1 MHSASNLSAVV
12 MKKLV
17 LLALALCL
25 PVGSLFAQRTLP
37 RTDYVTR
44 IESCEAILREF
55 MSSPTT
61 AIPTEILQR
70 ARGIVV
76 TNQFKAGFILGIKD
90 GYGIVMVKRPDGTW
104 SLPAL
109 INAGEASLGLQLG
122 GTAVETIFVL
132 MNDEAPKLLFNDRFN
147 IGVDAKA
154 VAGPRAA
161 ESSKVNRDILTT
173 PVLVYTKS
181 TGLFAGA
188 TAKAGWVQRNDEA
201 NRSFYQTTY
210 ALPELLYSDW
220 VQAPPETRPLIAYV
234 SSIAP

>member
-1 MHSASNLSAVV
+1 
-12 MKKLV
+12 MKKTL

-25 PVGSLFAQRTLP
+25 PCGSLFAQRALP
-37 RTDYVTR
+37 REDYVTR

-55 MSSPTT
+55 MADPAT
-61 AIPTEILQR
+61 AIPREILQR
-70 ARGIVV
+70 ARGIVI

-90 GYGIVMVKRPDGTW
+90 GYGIVMVRRADGSW

-109 INAGEASLGLQLG
+109 ISGGEASVGLQLG
-122 GTAVETIFVL
+122 GTAVETVFVL
-132 MNDEAPKLLFNDRFN
+132 MNDETPKLLFNDRFN

-161 ESSKVNRDILTT
+161 ETARMNHEILTT

-188 TAKAGWVQRNDEA
+188 TVKAGWIQRNDAA

-210 ALPELLYSDW
+210 ALPELLFSDW
-220 VQAPPETRPLIAYV
+220 VQPQPEARPLINFV
-234 SSIAP
+234 TSLTP